1 MSSTSSSDLGAP
13 TRARSSAP
21 TGWAGLVVFA
31 AVLMMM
37 NGLFT
42 AIAGLAA
49 IVNDDY
55 YKVASA
61 KLLVFQSYTAWGW
74 VHLLFGVLIFLAGI
88 GLLSGN
94 PMARVVGVILAGLN
108 AIVALAFS
116 QSAPVWAAIVVAI
129 DVLVIYALTVH
140 GREMERV

>member
-1 MSSTSSSDLGAP
+1 MSSTSSGLGAP
-13 TRARSSAP
+13 TSTRSSQP
-21 TGWAGLVVFA
+21 TGWVGLVVFA

-37 NGLFT
+37 NGFFT

-55 YKVASA
+55 YKVAST
-61 KLLVFQSYTAWGW
+61 KLLVFHSYTTWGW

-88 GLLSGN
+88 GVLSGN
-94 PMARVVGVILAGLN
+94 PMARVLGVILAGLN

-116 QSAPVWAAIVVAI
+116 QSAPVWAAVVIAI

-140 GREMERV
+140 GGEMRRV

>member
-1 MSSTSSSDLGAP
+1 MSSSSSDLGTP
-13 TRARSSAP
+13 TRARSSSP
-21 TGWAGLVVFA
+21 TGWVGLVVFA
-31 AVLMMM
+31 AILMMM
-37 NGLFT
+37 NGFFT

-49 IVNDDY
+49 IVNPDY
-55 YKVASA
+55 YKVAST
-61 KLLVFQSYTAWGW
+61 KLLVFHSYTAWGW

-94 PMARVVGVILAGLN
+94 PMARLAGVILAALN

-116 QSAPVWAAIVVAI
+116 QSAPVWAAVVVAV

-140 GREMERV
+140 GHEMERV